1 MIGTVLNDRY
11 SIQSL
16 IGRGG
21 MGAVYQA
28 EDILLERPVAIK
40 VVSATDLGT
49 EGRTRLLQEART
61 AARINHPN
69 IVAVF
74 DIGQAEFKDQPG
86 CSYIVME
93 LVRGQTLRDAMP
105 QDLDRIIDIAIK
117 ICQAL
122 AAAEQ
127 HGIIHRDLKPEN
139 IMIADGDSI
148 KLMDFGLA
156 RISGKARLT
165 QEGTLMGTLSYL
177 APEVILGQEADPRSD
192 LYALGVTLYEMSAGR
207 PPFEADN
214 LTSVISQHLIA
225 PIVPPSAYNDRIPPV
240 LDQLI
245 IQLLGKHPEDRPS
258 SAEAVQ
264 VALEDISKASF
275 VSQTVQPIP
284 QLNRLIRGRMVGREQ
299 ELAEAHACWN
309 QASSG
314 RGQVLLVSGEPGIGK
329 TRLIHEL
336 ITLVRVSGGRVLS
349 GASYAEGGAPYAP
362 FSQIL
367 REGLREEDLSLSGE
381 LLAGLLTLVPEL
393 RSRYPQLPDRT
404 PGDPQEEQQ
413 CLLDNIV
420 HYFSLLS
427 GCAPL
432 LLVLEDAHWADSGT
446 VSLLRHLARG
456 CRLQPLMVAATYREV
471 EIDEARALHKA
482 LLDMQRER
490 LAVRI
495 KLSRLDREGTRAL
508 MATLFDEA
516 IAPDFLEGIYHETEG
531 NPFFIEEICKALVES
546 GQLVFKDGR
555 WHRPSIEKLGIPQS
569 IRVAIQARAGALS
582 ATSRKALEQAAHTLM
597 KLGLVYNNAFDF
609 AQSRQA
615 YQEGFA
621 LWQQTSI
628 ILSADSAKPA
638 SHPLRLRLIEPTSL
652 DQALVDDTASGI
664 YIDQLSSGLLQ
675 LTPEMDVIPDVA
687 HSWEVLEAGRRYRFH
702 LRDDVFWSDGVQVTA
717 ADFDFALRR
726 VLAPEQGSQNAPHFF
741 TIKNGRDFHEGRIL
755 DWGAVG
761 VKVID
766 PLTLEFVLENPDS
779 TFLFLVSQFA
789 FAVPRHRLL
798 DPGAQWMDWDELVTN
813 GPFSLAD
820 WEPGQR
826 LRLET
831 NPSYHGHRF
840 GNVQAV
846 EIDVPARPGDV
857 ESLELYE
864 ADLADMV
871 VLTLERAV
879 RAGNRYASDHLQYS
893 TLSTA
898 YIGFNTRKGPFAD
911 PRVRRAM
918 ALATDRE
925 RLTAIFLQGL
935 SFPASGGFIPPGM
948 PGHVAGIALPYNP
961 ERARRLLA
969 EAGYGEQGAILPVEF
984 LMGENYANF
993 KINEYLSRQWQET
1006 LGLEIKLV
1014 QLPWPR
1020 YLERLQAAPPAI
1032 HSMAWTADFPDPNN
1046 FLGQSSFRKYTGW
1059 HNEAYGHLI
1068 QQARQT
1074 LDQKERMVLY
1084 RQAEDILV
1092 EETPILPIN
1101 YGRLSMLIKP
1111 WVRRFPCSPLKFWY
1125 WKDVVIEPH

>member
-49 EGRTRLLQEART
+49 ESRTRLLQEARA

-214 LTSVISQHLIA
+214 LTAVISQHLIA

-309 QASSG
+309 QAISG

-413 CLLDNIV
+413 RLLDNIV

-427 GCAPL
+427 DCAPL

-456 CRLQPLMVAATYREV
+456 CRLQSLMVAATYREV
-471 EIDEARALHKA
+471 EIDEARALHRA

-490 LAVRI
+490 LAARI

-582 ATSRKALEQAAHTLM
+582 ATSREVLEQAAVLGRTFDLPTLQLATDLDEEALIETLEDALAAQLIEEERGEGERFSFVHALIPASLIAGLRALSRRRMQCRAATALETVHPDDYEVLAYHFVEAGQIDKGNHYLLLAGDRARVQCAHEEAIDNYHKAIEYLKEHGQLEQAAHTLM

-609 AQSRQA
+609 VQSRQA

-628 ILSADSAKPA
+628 IPSADSAQPA

-652 DQALVDDTASGI
+652 DQSLVDDTASGI
-664 YIDQLSSGLLQ
+664 YIDQLFSGLLQ

-687 HSWEVLEAGRRYRFH
+687 HSWEVLHAGRRYRFH
-702 LRDDVFWSDGVQVTA
+702 LRDDVFWSDG
-717 ADFDFALRR
+717 
-726 VLAPEQGSQNAPHFF
+726 
-741 TIKNGRDFHEGRIL
+741 
-755 DWGAVG
+755 
-761 VKVID
+761 
-766 PLTLEFVLENPDS
+766 
-779 TFLFLVSQFA
+779 
-789 FAVPRHRLL
+789 
-798 DPGAQWMDWDELVTN
+798 
-813 GPFSLAD
+813 
-820 WEPGQR
+820 
-826 LRLET
+826 
-831 NPSYHGHRF
+831 
-840 GNVQAV
+840 
-846 EIDVPARPGDV
+846 
-857 ESLELYE
+857 
-864 ADLADMV
+864 
-871 VLTLERAV
+871 
-879 RAGNRYASDHLQYS
+879 
-893 TLSTA
+893 
-898 YIGFNTRKGPFAD
+898 
-911 PRVRRAM
+911 
-918 ALATDRE
+918 
-925 RLTAIFLQGL
+925 
-935 SFPASGGFIPPGM
+935 
-948 PGHVAGIALPYNP
+948 
-961 ERARRLLA
+961 
-969 EAGYGEQGAILPVEF
+969 
-984 LMGENYANF
+984 
-993 KINEYLSRQWQET
+993 
-1006 LGLEIKLV
+1006 
-1014 QLPWPR
+1014 
-1020 YLERLQAAPPAI
+1020 
-1032 HSMAWTADFPDPNN
+1032 
-1046 FLGQSSFRKYTGW
+1046 
-1059 HNEAYGHLI
+1059 
-1068 QQARQT
+1068 
-1074 LDQKERMVLY
+1074 
-1084 RQAEDILV
+1084 
-1092 EETPILPIN
+1092 
-1101 YGRLSMLIKP
+1101 
-1111 WVRRFPCSPLKFWY
+1111 
-1125 WKDVVIEPH
+1125 